1 MIRDEFK
8 NVDRK
13 TLDKKAKAAKSN
25 VNEREYYAKKMSQIN
40 DLFTP
45 VKFTTIFCLVCFLIL
60 AALYVAC
67 MILDKDFKVQWHCVL
82 VLTLAS
88 ALTVWAIVW
97 FAFAGLL
104 VVWTVVWFAFLCPH
118 LKRKAAF
125 YKSELE
131 RLSREYVLKRTG
143 RS

>member
-8 NVDRK
+8 NVDKK
-13 TLDKKAKAAKSN
+13 TLDKKEKAAKSN

-45 VKFTTIFCLVCFLIL
+45 VKFTTIFCLVCFLFL
-60 AALYVAC
+60 ATLYVVG

-88 ALTVWAIVW
+88 ALTVWTIVW
-97 FAFAGLL
+97 FAFL
-104 VVWTVVWFAFLCPH
+104 VPH

>member
-8 NVDRK
+8 NVDKK

-40 DLFTP
+40 DLFAP

-60 AALYVAC
+60 AALYVVC
-67 MILDKDFKVQWHCVL
+67 MILDKNFKVEWRCVL

-97 FAFAGLL
+97 FAFLA
-104 VVWTVVWFAFLCPH
+104 PH
-118 LKRKAAF
+118 LKKKAAF

-131 RLSREYVLKRTG
+131 RLSREYVLKRAG

>member
-97 FAFAGLL
+97 FAFL
-104 VVWTVVWFAFLCPH
+104 VPH

>member
-8 NVDRK
+8 NVDKK
-13 TLDKKAKAAKSN
+13 TLDKKEKAAKSN

-60 AALYVAC
+60 AALYVVG

-82 VLTLAS
+82 VLTIAS
-88 ALTVWAIVW
+88 ALAVWTIVW
-97 FAFAGLL
+97 FAFL
-104 VVWTVVWFAFLCPH
+104 VPH

>member
-1 MIRDEFK
+1 
-8 NVDRK
+8 
-13 TLDKKAKAAKSN
+13 
-25 VNEREYYAKKMSQIN
+25 MSQIN

-60 AALYVAC
+60 AALYVVG

-88 ALTVWAIVW
+88 ALTVWTIVW
-97 FAFAGLL
+97 FAFL
-104 VVWTVVWFAFLCPH
+104 VPH

>member
-8 NVDRK
+8 NVDKK

-67 MILDKDFKVQWHCVL
+67 MIIDKDFKVQWHCVL

-97 FAFAGLL
+97 FAFL
-104 VVWTVVWFAFLCPH
+104 VPH